1 MFTNSLPG
9 KYRANVDA
17 AGSQL
22 WALSVIPDRIL
33 QRGNTGKSV
42 STQSVKRRALVLATM
57 LILIQPH
64 GSAMGNTTDFVA
76 TRSAAGILPAAGS
89 VDADTTWLAAARRHI
104 ALSEYRAGKNA
115 TGLQAP
121 SRRQAFRTYFE
132 PTGIRVVD
140 RIAEGSPQLL
150 ALRLEQMGRSNSLA
164 PVRPGEVASDGAR
177 VEIRHDSLLEWYV
190 NSPAG
195 LEQGFTLPERT
206 EGEGLVVLDL
216 SLEGAE
222 AVGHGQSVRIATAT
236 GRQLGYGQLQAF
248 DATGVPLPVELSVP
262 SVHRLQLRVDD
273 RNAVYPIVIDPLLSA
288 DADTLLESDQAG
300 ALFGFSV
307 AAAGDVNGDGY
318 DDVIVGAWRYDAGE
332 KDEGAA
338 FVFHGSAAGIVDA
351 NPASANTRILSGQA
365 GANLGESVAGAGDV
379 NGDGFDDVI
388 VGAPY
393 YDAGETDE
401 GAAFVFL
408 GSAAGIADATPA
420 SAHARIE
427 SDQAGA
433 NLGEHVAGAGDVNG
447 DGFDDVIVGAPHY
460 DAGETDEGA
469 AFIFHGS
476 AAGIPNGNPA
486 TAQTRFTAGQAGASL
501 GESVAGAGDV
511 NGDGFDDV
519 IVGAPHYDAGETDE
533 GAAFVFLGSASGIA
547 DATPATAHAHF
558 KANQAGAWMGVS
570 VAGAGD
576 VNGDGYDDV
585 IVGARRYDTAGKTD
599 AGMAFVFYGSAAG
612 MADGSPAT
620 ARTRL
625 AGDQAGAWMGHAV
638 AGAGDVNG
646 DGFDD
651 VIVGAMRYDTGV
663 SLLGRVYRL
672 LKGTSDEGAAFLFF
686 GSASGIADASPD
698 SADAVFEN
706 DQPGAN
712 MGYGASG
719 AGDVNGDGYADIIIG
734 AFHFDCGQKDEGAA
748 FVLLG
753 GDAGVPGRARLT
765 GGLPRTSCEP
775 LYLGYPASRIAA
787 ALSVFGCLAGGVVLL
802 LVWKRYRNKPGRPA
816 A

>member
-1 MFTNSLPG
+1 
-9 KYRANVDA
+9 VE
-17 AGSQL
+17 
-22 WALSVIPDRIL
+22 
-33 QRGNTGKSV
+33 
-42 STQSVKRRALVLATM
+42 
-57 LILIQPH
+57 
-64 GSAMGNTTDFVA
+64 
-76 TRSAAGILPAAGS
+76 
-89 VDADTTWLAAARRHI
+89 ADTTWLAAARHHI
-104 ALSEYRAGKNA
+104 ALSEYRAGRNA
-115 TGLQAP
+115 NGLQAP
-121 SRRQAFRTYFE
+121 SRRHAFRTYFE

-140 RIAEGSPQLL
+140 RVAAGSPQLL
-150 ALRLEQMGRSNSLA
+150 ALRLAQMGRSNSLT
-164 PVRPGEVASDGAR
+164 PVLPGEVASDGAR
-177 VEIRHDSLLEWYV
+177 VEIRHGSLLEWYV

-195 LEQGFTLPERT
+195 LEQGFTLPERA
-206 EGEGLVVLDL
+206 EGEGMLVLGL
-216 SLEGAE
+216 SLEGA
-222 AVGHGQSVRIATAT
+222 AASGGGQSVRIATAT

-248 DATGVPLPVELSVP
+248 DAAGVPLPVELSVP
-262 SVHRLQLRVDD
+262 SIHRLQLRVDD

-318 DDVIVGAWRYDAGE
+318 DDVIVGAFHYDAGAA
-332 KDEGAA
+332 DAGAA
-338 FVFHGSAAGIVDA
+338 FVFLGSAAGIADA
-351 NPASANTRILSGQA
+351 TPATANTRIVSGQA
-365 GANLGESVAGAGDV
+365 GANLGENVAGAGDV

-393 YDAGETDE
+393 YDDAGEVDA

-420 SAHARIE
+420 TAHTRIV
-427 SDQAGA
+427 SGQAGA

-460 DAGETDEGA
+460 DAAGGTDAGA
-469 AFIFHGS
+469 AFIFHGG
-476 AAGIPNGNPA
+476 AAGIPNGSPA

-511 NGDGFDDV
+511 NGDGLDDV

-533 GAAFVFLGSASGIA
+533 GAAFVLLGSASGIA
-547 DATPATAHAHF
+547 DATPATAHARF
-558 KANQAGAWMGVS
+558 EGNQAGAWMGVS
-570 VAGAGD
+570 AAGAGD

-585 IVGARRYDTAGKTD
+585 IVGARRYATAGKTD

-625 AGDQAGAWMGHAV
+625 AGDQAGAWLGHAV

-663 SLLGRVYRL
+663 SLLGRVYRW

-686 GSASGIADASPD
+686 GSASGIADAGPG
-698 SADAVFEN
+698 SAGAVFEN

-734 AFHFDCGQKDEGAA
+734 AYHFDCGQKDEGAA

-753 GDAGVPGRARLT
+753 GDAGVPGGTGLG

-775 LYLGYPASRIAA
+775 LYLGYPVSRIAA
-787 ALSVFGCLAGGVVLL
+787 ALSVFGCLAAGAVVLL
-802 LVWKRYRNKPGRPA
+802 LWRRCRKNPERPA